1 MATIHDVGVAA
12 QIGAYSDAIEVPAGA
27 RWLVTSGTPG
37 LRLDGTL
44 PGDIAGQSEQA
55 WVHIEHMLERAGMGV
70 GDIVKLTQYLLHA
83 EDIAA
88 YAQVR
93 ARFLKGARPAS
104 MLLVVPALV
113 RPEFLVEIE
122 AVAARAVP

>member
-1 MATIHDVGVAA
+1 MALIHDIGVAR
-12 QIGAYSDAIEVPAGA
+12 QIGAYSDAIEVPPGA

-37 LRLDGTL
+37 LQLDGGL
-44 PGDIAGQSEQA
+44 PDDIVGQSELA
-55 WVHIEHMLERAGMGV
+55 WNHIESMLERAGMSV
-70 GDIVKLTQYLLHA
+70 GDIVKLTQYLLRA
-83 EDIAA
+83 EDIPR

-113 RPEFLVEIE
+113 RPEFLIEIE
-122 AVAARAVP
+122 AVGARDVP

>member
-1 MATIHDVGVAA
+1 MISASPARSA
-12 QIGAYSDAIEVPAGA
+12 RYSDAIEVPAGA

-37 LRLDGTL
+37 LRLDGSL
-44 PGDIAGQSEQA
+44 PDDIAGQSEQA
-55 WVHIEHMLERAGMGV
+55 WIHIEAMLERAGMGV
-70 GDIVKLTQYLLHA
+70 GDIVKLTQYLLRA
-83 EDIAA
+83 EDIAG
-88 YAQVR
+88 YARVR

-113 RPEFLVEIE
+113 RPDFLIEIE